1 MSTTRFGK
9 LRRYMPR
16 AEQSDVAPFQLD
28 RFQMKKKIPPITE
41 QALGVAYARIRK
53 AEIRHKRII

>member
-1 MSTTRFGK
+1 
-9 LRRYMPR
+9 MPR

-28 RFQMKKKIPPITE
+28 RFQMKNKIPPITE
-41 QALGVAYARIRK
+41 QALGVAYARIHK